1 MALDILLFLVFML
14 IRYDFDNYLN
24 LLLFV
29 DIIVCQ
35 LQLLTNLT
43 VNHLTGFQ
51 SLFKIL
57 TL

>member
-24 LLLFV
+24 LLFV